1 MGCYD
6 VCLFWR
12 VVVDALGSAGAGR
25 VAVVV
30 LLIVFVGYC
39 GLLWVLVNAPL

>member
-1 MGCYD
+1 
-6 VCLFWR
+6 
-12 VVVDALGSAGAGR
+12 LGSVGAGR